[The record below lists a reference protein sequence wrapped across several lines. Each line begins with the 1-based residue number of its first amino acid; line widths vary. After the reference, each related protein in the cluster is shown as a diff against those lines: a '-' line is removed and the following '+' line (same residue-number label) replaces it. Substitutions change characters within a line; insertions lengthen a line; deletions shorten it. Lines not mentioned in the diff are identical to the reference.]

1 MSLLKN
7 MGVNAIRVYTGIPKR
22 WITYIYDTYGIST
35 MLNHSYGRYGLTI
48 DGAWVPITDYA
59 SPKVEEILIG
69 EVSEMAAEYEG
80 TRGLLCYLLGNEN
93 NYGLF
98 WDGAET
104 EDIPVEERKSTKRAQ
119 AMYSLIN
126 KGSLAIKA
134 IDGGRP
140 IAFSNGDLLF
150 LDIIAEE
157 CGDLD
162 IFGTNMYRGISF
174 RDAFDRV
181 RDEYGKPIM
190 FTEFGADAFNALSN
204 SEDQESQAYYMVGNW
219 KEIYANAAGMGNANN
234 SIGGFT
240 FQFSDGWWKFGQTK
254 NLTVHDNNASW
265 SNGGY
270 QSDFEQGENNMN
282 EEWFGICAKG
292 PSDVRGLYTLYPR
305 AAYYAL
311 KKVHEYDP
319 MHRVLIVPAWNPFS
333 NEIQS

>member
-1 MSLLKN
+1 MNWDYLPIGYNYNYSLWSKSDNFIEAALDDEMSLLKN
-7 MGVNAIRVYTGIPKR
+7 MGVNAIRVYTGIPKE
-22 WITYIYDTYGIST
+22 WITYIYDNYGIST

-150 LDIIAEE
+150 LDIIAQE

-190 FTEFGADAFNALSN
+190 FTEFGADAFNAVSN

-254 NLTVHDNNASW
+254 NLTA
-265 SNGGY
+265 
-270 QSDFEQGENNMN
+270 
-282 EEWFGICAKG
+282 
-292 PSDVRGLYTLYPR
+292 
-305 AAYYAL
+305 
-311 KKVHEYDP
+311 
-319 MHRVLIVPAWNPFS
+319 
-333 NEIQS
+333 